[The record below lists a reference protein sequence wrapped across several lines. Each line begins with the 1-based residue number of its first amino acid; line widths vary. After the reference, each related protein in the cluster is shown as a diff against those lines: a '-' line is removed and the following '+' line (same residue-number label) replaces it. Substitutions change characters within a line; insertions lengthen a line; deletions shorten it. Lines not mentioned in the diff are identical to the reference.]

1 MSQRINLQFS
11 IEVDEL
17 EGETS
22 RLIGKASDS
31 LARLSATAND
41 LAKRDAD
48 ALTLSNLDAIG
59 ELRQKMATIDHQLS
73 DVSNI
78 IKGYLS
84 YRTTDPPAEETAPQ
98 EFTSEEDIPEEVY
111 EDAKIVSDIQN
122 RIQEFKQNQLNYNM
136 NQISNEQDTSQEQTE
151 SEQIS

>member
-11 IEVDEL
+11 IEIDEL
-17 EGETS
+17 EAETS
-22 RLIGKASDS
+22 RLISKANDS
-31 LARLSATAND
+31 LARLSARASD
-41 LAKRDAD
+41 LAKTDAD
-48 ALTLSNLDAIG
+48 SLTLSNFDAIS
-59 ELRQKMATIDHQLS
+59 EIRKNITAVDHQLS

-84 YRTTDPPAEETAPQ
+84 YRTADSPEKEAEEQ
-98 EFTSEEDIPEEVY
+98 EFDSNENAPEEVY

>member
-11 IEVDEL
+11 IEIDEL
-17 EGETS
+17 ETETS
-22 RLIGKASDS
+22 RLISKANDS
-31 LARLSATAND
+31 LARLSARAID
-41 LAKRDAD
+41 LAKTNTDS
-48 ALTLSNLDAIG
+48 LTLSNLDAIN
-59 ELRQKMATIDHQLS
+59 EIRQNITAVDHQLS

-84 YRTTDPPAEETAPQ
+84 YRTADSPAKEEEQ
-98 EFTSEEDIPEEVY
+98 ELASIEEPPEEVY

-136 NQISNEQDTSQEQTE
+136 NKISNEQDTPQEQTE

>member
-1 MSQRINLQFS
+1 
-11 IEVDEL
+11 
-17 EGETS
+17 
-22 RLIGKASDS
+22 
-31 LARLSATAND
+31 
-41 LAKRDAD
+41 
-48 ALTLSNLDAIG
+48 LSNLDAIG